1 MKCYFVRHGKT
12 QWNLEGRFQGA
23 NGDSPLLKESIHD
36 LEKLGDYLQDISFD
50 AVFSSDLKRAKDT
63 CQIIMSRNQHPQ
75 TITFEPAFARM
86 APRQIRRQQNCDN
99 QRHLSTSN
107 ASFSPQPSQIQQQ
120 HF

>member
-75 TITFEPAFARM
+75 TITFEPALREW
-86 APRQIRRQQNCDN
+86 
-99 QRHLSTSN
+99 HLGKSCK
-107 ASFSPQPSQIQQQ
+107 
-120 HF
+120 